1 MNLNVD
7 DFDNLDSTSK
17 SRGFE
22 IMAILRFEFQNM
34 ELKNYFVIK
43 SFMIIP
49 WSKTTSAMS
58 K

>member
-22 IMAILRFEFQNM
+22 IMAILRFEFQNAGGG
-34 ELKNYFVIK
+34 EGERGGEGRGAQGFSK
-43 SFMIIP
+43 SH
-49 WSKTTSAMS
+49 SG
-58 K
+58 